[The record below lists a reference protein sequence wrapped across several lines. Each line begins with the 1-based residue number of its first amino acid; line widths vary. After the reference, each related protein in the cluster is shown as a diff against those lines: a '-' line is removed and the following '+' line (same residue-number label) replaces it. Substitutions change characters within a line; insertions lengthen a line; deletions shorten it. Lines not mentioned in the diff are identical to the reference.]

1 MSAIFGLIYLD
12 GRPVQR
18 ESLDAM
24 RSAMSQWGPDGV
36 HTWYQ
41 GSAGLGF
48 ASLAI
53 TPESHYETMP
63 LHDPERGISLVAA
76 ARLDNREEL
85 CDNFGIP
92 LADRPTTPDGH
103 LVMRAFQKWEEDCPR
118 HLYGDWAYAAWD
130 SRQRKLFLA
139 RDHLGNTGL
148 YYSPQPPLF
157 AFASSPEPLF
167 AFGEIPC
174 QLNESKL
181 ARFITF
187 IPMGDDFETIFRDV
201 QSLLPARSLVASPKG
216 IQIHHYWCMEESP
229 SIHPRSDEECL
240 EGFLDRY
247 RAAVRSRLPSTRPI
261 GISLSSGLDSASV
274 TALAAEALNNGE
286 KKLVAFTSVP
296 IHPAEHLVRGA
307 RADEWPLAHVV
318 ADQYPNIEHIPVRAE
333 SVTPIAGIRRALN
346 IFRAPMHAAV
356 NMFWII
362 SMLDEARSRGIGTL
376 LSGQLGNGSISW
388 SGGRDRIFFLF
399 MRGEWDAGL
408 RSLAAWKSYHGS
420 SWFRAIK
427 HHILRPF
434 LNPIWSQRRRI
445 LHPFDPPWA
454 GLAAINPA
462 FARRLGLRKAMRV
475 HGHDISFSKP
485 IAPLKERQLTLF
497 RNGAAAGPI
506 WHTFGSA
513 FGLEVRDPAAD
524 VHLIEF
530 CMGIPDEQY
539 VHGGGDRMLLRRA
552 MEGLL
557 PLDVR
562 CSTQRGKQA
571 ADVTLRLLD
580 HVNEV
585 DTVLDQLGAS
595 PAAAGYLDIKA
606 MRHAWEEL
614 QAHQTPRTTI
624 HTASLL
630 LRGIMAGLFL
640 ESLEREIVQ

>member
-1 MSAIFGLIYLD
+1 MSAIFGFFYLD
-12 GRPVQR
+12 GRHAPQ
-18 ESLDAM
+18 EALDAM
-24 RSAMSQWGPDGV
+24 RTAMCHWGPDGV

-63 LHDPERGISLVAA
+63 LHDGERGISLVAA
-76 ARLDNREEL
+76 ARLDNRDEL
-85 CDNFGIP
+85 CDTFGIP
-92 LADRPTTPDGH
+92 LAGRPTTPDGQ
-103 LVMRAFQKWEEDCPR
+103 LVMRAFQKWGEDCPR

-130 SRQRKLFLA
+130 RGERKLILA

-148 YYSPQPPLF
+148 YYHHKPPLF
-157 AFASSPEPLF
+157 AFASFPEALF
-167 AFGEIPC
+167 ACGEIPR

-181 ARFITF
+181 ARFITIF
-187 IPMGDDFETIFRDV
+187 PIEDDSETMWQGV
-201 QSLLPARSLVASPKG
+201 HVLLPAHSLVVKPKG
-216 IQIHHYWCMEESP
+216 MEIHRYWRIEDSP
-229 SIHPRSDEECL
+229 ELHLRSDEDCL
-240 EGFLDRY
+240 EGFLYRY
-247 RAAVRSRLPSTRPI
+247 RTAVRSRLRSTRSV
-261 GISLSSGLDSASV
+261 GATLSSGLDSASV
-274 TALAAEALNNGE
+274 TVLAAGVLNDRGN
-286 KKLVAFTSVP
+286 KLVAFTSVP
-296 IHPAEHLVRGA
+296 MYPAEHLFGS
-307 RADEWPLAHVV
+307 RADEWPLAHAV

-333 SVTPIAGIRRALN
+333 AVTPIAGIRRALN

-356 NMFWII
+356 NQFWII
-362 SMLDEARSRGIGTL
+362 AMLDEARSRGIGTL

-388 SGGRDRIFFLF
+388 SGGRDRIFCLLAH
-399 MRGEWDAGL
+399 GKWDEGW
-408 RSLAAWKSYHGS
+408 RSLAAWRSYHGH
-420 SWFRAIK
+420 SWFRTIK
-427 HHILRPF
+427 HHILRPL
-434 LNPIWSQRRRI
+434 LNPIWSRRHQL
-445 LHPFDPPWA
+445 LHPFDPPWREYA
-454 GLAAINPA
+454 PIQPE
-462 FARRLGLRKAMRV
+462 FARRLGLRKTMRAS
-475 HGHDISFSKP
+475 GHDARFSKP
-485 IAPLKERQLTLF
+485 IAPAKERQLTIF
-497 RNGAAAGPI
+497 RNGSVAGPI
-506 WHTFGSA
+506 WHAFGSA
-513 FGLEVRDPAAD
+513 FHLEVRDPTSD
-524 VHLIEF
+524 IRLIEF
-530 CMGIPDEQY
+530 CLGVPDEQY
-539 VHGGGDRMLLRRA
+539 VYRGGDRMLLRRA

-640 ESLEREIVQ
+640 ESLERDRP